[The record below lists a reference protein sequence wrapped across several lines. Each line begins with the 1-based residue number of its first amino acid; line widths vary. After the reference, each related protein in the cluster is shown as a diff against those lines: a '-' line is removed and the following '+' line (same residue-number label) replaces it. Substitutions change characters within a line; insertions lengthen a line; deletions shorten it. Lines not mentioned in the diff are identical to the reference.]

1 MTAPFDSVVD
11 TASPSAAST
20 APEQADINLVDLLI
34 ALGHEKWVLIGTT
47 VLAAVLGVV
56 VSLTSPHVYTAR
68 TTLMPGQQS
77 GGGGG
82 LAGLGNLAGLAGL
95 AGLSSAVKSSDEM
108 FIAFMRSQSVQSALI
123 EELDLK
129 NRYQAKTL
137 EDARQAL
144 DRQVAIAAD
153 KKSGL
158 IAVMASDGDPAFAAQ
173 LANAQVEQLSRL
185 MSRLAVTEAQ
195 QRRLFYEQQIDKTQ
209 KTLVDLDVRYRA
221 AQQKTGIQ
229 MASSLAESD
238 MQAGVSLR
246 SQIATKEIQL
256 QSLSQFATRQ
266 NPEVVLLAGE
276 LSVLRGQLQK
286 YERGTGQSTVT
297 APLQQEALQAFREL
311 KTQEAMLDAFV
322 RQLEVAKI
330 DESKEGPTVQVVDL
344 AIPPEVRA
352 QPQRKKMVIA
362 FAVVGLAIGLV
373 LAILKALMRHL
384 RSSPDGRERLGQF
397 SQAWGL
403 GVRR

>member
-1 MTAPFDSVVD
+1 MTAPSDSVVD
-11 TASPSAAST
+11 TASPSAASP
-20 APEQADINLVDLLI
+20 APEPADINLVDLLI

-47 VLAAVLGVV
+47 VLAALLGIA
-56 VSLTSPHVYTAR
+56 VSLLTTPVYTAR
-68 TTLMPGQQS
+68 TSIMPAQQ
-77 GGGGG
+77 GGGAGG

-95 AGLSSAVKSSDEM
+95 AGLSSTVKSSDEM
-108 FIAFMRSQSVQSALI
+108 YIAFMRSQSVQSALI
-123 EELDLK
+123 DQLDLK

-144 DRQVAIAAD
+144 NRQVAIAAD

-195 QRRLFYEQQIDKTQ
+195 QRRLFYEQQIEKTQ

-221 AQQKTGIQ
+221 AQQRTGIQ

-246 SQIATKEIQL
+246 SQIAAKEIQL

-266 NPEVVLLAGE
+266 NPEVVRLAGE
-276 LSVLRGQLQK
+276 LVALRGQLQK
-286 YERGTGQSTVT
+286 YERGTGQSSAI

-322 RQLEVAKI
+322 RQLEVARI
-330 DESKEGPTVQVVDL
+330 DEAKDGPAVQVVDL
-344 AIPPEVRA
+344 ARTPELRA
-352 QPQRKKMVIA
+352 KPERKKMVIA
-362 FAVVGLAIGLV
+362 YTTIGAVLGLF
-373 LAILKALMRHL
+373 LACLLALL
-384 RSSPDGRERLGQF
+384 RYVKSTPGGALQLQQFKRAWLG
-397 SQAWGL
+397 W
-403 GVRR
+403 RR